1 MYIRQTTKKPKKKT
15 AVIKKKTKPAGDG
28 IALTSMKH
36 PPAKSKYP
44 ISKYKIS
51 KKSLEKVEIDLDLKA
66 IKKKALAKKK
76 SVKKKAAPQT
86 IKIVNEFTA
95 ANNVIE
101 VIEQQKGC
109 FALSWDLGQV
119 LFVKKIESMVN
130 KVNNNSVFQPH
141 ETTNKKIYFALGI
154 IDISGRSDEDP
165 AFSQLRNL
173 GCPAFKIRRLA
184 DIEHIIKDFE

>member
-1 MYIRQTTKKPKKKT
+1 MYSHHYGMVKKTTKKKT
-15 AVIKKKTKPAGDG
+15 APKKKAIVK
-28 IALTSMKH
+28 KK
-36 PPAKSKYP
+36 AKSKV
-44 ISKYKIS
+44 
-51 KKSLEKVEIDLDLKA
+51 KVDLDLKA

-76 SVKKKAAPQT
+76 PVKKKAAPQT
-86 IKIVNEFTA
+86 IKIVNEFTT
-95 ANNVIE
+95 ANVMK

-154 IDISGRSDEDP
+154 IDISGHSDEYP
-165 AFSQLRNL
+165 AFSKLRNV